1 MISKILWLPINVLQ
15 LLLILLWTIFC
26 GIFGMLFALATNPT
40 YSHRIMGYY
49 IFSPVILAIS
59 MVRVKETGLEN
70 ILDVPAIYAAN
81 HASQLDIPIMCTR
94 VNRPMFFIAK
104 IELKKVPILSQY
116 IKVVGMIL
124 VDRKNRERAMASMR
138 TAIQDI
144 QGGKS
149 IAAFPEGTRTKTG
162 ELLPF
167 KKGVFTIAKEGRIP
181 IVPIAL
187 IGSAQA
193 LASGSFFL
201 RPASVELRVLPAL
214 NSEEFFNMSI
224 EEMANHTRS
233 LIQQEIEKG

>member
-49 IFSPVILAIS
+49 IFSPVILAIA
-59 MVRVKETGLEN
+59 MVRVKASGLNN
-70 ILDVPAIYAAN
+70 ILDEPAIYAAN

-167 KKGVFTIAKEGRIP
+167 KKGIFTIAKEGRIP
-181 IVPIAL
+181 IVPIA
-187 IGSAQA
+187 IVGSSKA
-193 LASGSFFL
+193 LASGSFFI
-201 RPASVELRVLPAL
+201 RPATVELRILPAL
-214 NSEEFFNMSI
+214 NSDEFFNMSI

>member
-1 MISKILWLPINVLQ
+1 MISKVLWFPINVLQ
-15 LLLILLWTIFC
+15 LVLILVWTIFC

-59 MVRVKETGLEN
+59 MVRVKASGLNN
-70 ILDVPAIYAAN
+70 ILDEPAIYAAN

-104 IELKKVPILSQY
+104 IELQKIPILRQY

-144 QGGKS
+144 QGGRS

-167 KKGVFTIAKEGRIP
+167 KKGIFTISKEGKIP

-187 IGSAQA
+187 IGSAKA

>member
-1 MISKILWLPINVLQ
+1 MISKVLWFPINILQ
-15 LLLILLWTIFC
+15 LLLLLVWTVFC
-26 GIFGMLFALATNPT
+26 GIFGMVFALVTNPT

-49 IFSPVILAIS
+49 IFSPMILAIS
-59 MVRVKETGLEN
+59 MVRVKAKGFEN
-70 ILDVPAIYAAN
+70 VLDEPAIYAAN
-81 HASQLDIPIMCTR
+81 HASQLDIPIICTR
-94 VNRPMFFIAK
+94 VNRPLFFIGK

-181 IVPIAL
+181 IVPIAV
-187 IGSAQA
+187 IGSAKA

-201 RPASVELRVLPAL
+201 RPATVELRILPAL
-214 NSEEFFNMSI
+214 KGDDFFNMSI
-224 EEMANHTRS
+224 EEMANHTRA

>member
-1 MISKILWLPINVLQ
+1 MISKILWLPINLLQ
-15 LLLILLWTIFC
+15 LVLILIWTIFC

-59 MVRVKETGLEN
+59 MVRVKASGLNN
-70 ILDVPAIYAAN
+70 ILDEPAIYAAN

-167 KKGVFTIAKEGRIP
+167 KKGIFTIAKEGRIP
-181 IVPIAL
+181 IVPIA
-187 IGSAQA
+187 IVGSSKA
-193 LASGSFFL
+193 LASGSFFI
-201 RPASVELRVLPAL
+201 RPATVELRILPAL
-214 NSEEFFNMSI
+214 NSGEFFNMSI

-233 LIQQEIEKG
+233 LIQKEIEKG

>member
-1 MISKILWLPINVLQ
+1 MISKVLWFPINVLQ
-15 LLLILLWTIFC
+15 LVLILVWTIFC

-59 MVRVKETGLEN
+59 MVRVKASGLNN
-70 ILDVPAIYAAN
+70 ILDEPAIYAAN

-138 TAIQDI
+138 TAIQAI

-167 KKGVFTIAKEGRIP
+167 KKGIFTIAKEGRIP
-181 IVPIAL
+181 IVPIA
-187 IGSAQA
+187 IVGSAKA

-201 RPASVELRVLPAL
+201 RPATVELRILPAL
-214 NSEEFFNMSI
+214 NSDEFFNMSI

>member
-1 MISKILWLPINVLQ
+1 MISKVLWFPINVLQ
-15 LLLILLWTIFC
+15 LLLLLLWTIFC
-26 GIFGMLFALATNPT
+26 GIFGMLFALSTNPT

-59 MVRVKETGLEN
+59 MVRVKAKGLNN
-70 ILDVPAIYAAN
+70 ILNEPAIYAAN
-81 HASQLDIPIMCTR
+81 HASQLDIPIICTR
-94 VNRPMFFIAK
+94 VNRPMFFIGK
-104 IELKKVPILSQY
+104 VELKKIPILSQY
-116 IKVVGMIL
+116 MKIVGMIF

-181 IVPIAL
+181 IVPIAV
-187 IGSAQA
+187 IGSAKA

-201 RPASVELRVLPAL
+201 RPATVEIRILPAL
-214 NSEEFFNMSI
+214 KGDDFFNLSI
-224 EEMANHTRS
+224 EEMANQTRK

>member
-1 MISKILWLPINVLQ
+1 MKL
-15 LLLILLWTIFC
+15 
-26 GIFGMLFALATNPT
+26 
-40 YSHRIMGYY
+40 
-49 IFSPVILAIS
+49 
-59 MVRVKETGLEN
+59 
-70 ILDVPAIYAAN
+70 
-81 HASQLDIPIMCTR
+81 
-94 VNRPMFFIAK
+94 AK

-167 KKGVFTIAKEGRIP
+167 KKGIFTIAKEGRIP
-181 IVPIAL
+181 IVPIA
-187 IGSAQA
+187 IVGSAKA
-193 LASGSFFL
+193 LASGSFFI
-201 RPASVELRVLPAL
+201 RPATVELRILPAL
-214 NSEEFFNMSI
+214 NSDEFFNMSI
-224 EEMANHTRS
+224 EEMADYTRS

>member
-1 MISKILWLPINVLQ
+1 MISKVLWFPINMLQ
-15 LLLILLWTIFC
+15 LLLILVWTIFC

-49 IFSPVILAIS
+49 IFSPVILAIA
-59 MVRVKETGLEN
+59 MVRVKASGLNN
-70 ILDVPAIYAAN
+70 ILDEPAIYAAN

-167 KKGVFTIAKEGRIP
+167 KKGIFTIAKEGRIP
-181 IVPIAL
+181 IVPIA
-187 IGSAQA
+187 IVGSAKA
-193 LASGSFFL
+193 LASGSFFI
-201 RPASVELRVLPAL
+201 RPAIVELRILPAL
-214 NSEEFFNMSI
+214 NSDEFFNMSI

>member
-1 MISKILWLPINVLQ
+1 MISKVLWFPINVLQ
-15 LLLILLWTIFC
+15 LVLILVWTIFC

-59 MVRVKETGLEN
+59 MVRVKASGLNN
-70 ILDVPAIYAAN
+70 ILDEPAIYAAN

-104 IELKKVPILSQY
+104 IELKKIPILSQY
-116 IKVVGMIL
+116 IKVVVMIL

-167 KKGVFTIAKEGRIP
+167 KKGIFTIAKEGRIP
-181 IVPIAL
+181 IVPIAI
-187 IGSAQA
+187 IGSAKA

-201 RPASVELRVLPAL
+201 RPANVELRVLPTL

>member
-1 MISKILWLPINVLQ
+1 MILKILWLPINILQ
-15 LLLILLWTIFC
+15 LLLVLVWTVFC
-26 GIFGMLFALATNPT
+26 GLFGMVFALATNPN

-59 MVRVKETGLEN
+59 MVRVKATGQKN
-70 ILDVPAIYAAN
+70 ILDEPAIYAAN
-81 HASQLDIPIMCTR
+81 HASQLDIPIICTR
-94 VNRPMFFIAK
+94 VNRPMFFIGK
-104 IELKKVPILSQY
+104 IELKKIPVLSQY
-116 IKVVGMIL
+116 MKIVGMIF

-167 KKGVFTIAKEGRIP
+167 KKGVFTISKEGRIP
-181 IVPIAL
+181 IVPIAV
-187 IGSAQA
+187 IGSAKA
-193 LASGSFFL
+193 LASGSFFM
-201 RPASVELRVLPAL
+201 RPATVELRILPAL

-224 EEMANHTRS
+224 EEMANHTRN
-233 LIQQEIEKG
+233 LIRQEIERG

>member
-1 MISKILWLPINVLQ
+1 MISKVLWFPINILQ
-15 LLLILLWTIFC
+15 LLLLLVWTMFC
-26 GIFGMLFALATNPT
+26 GIFGMVFALVTNPT

-49 IFSPVILAIS
+49 IFSPMILAIS
-59 MVRVKETGLEN
+59 MVRVKAKGLNN
-70 ILDVPAIYAAN
+70 ILNEPAIYAAN
-81 HASQLDIPIMCTR
+81 HASQLDIPIICTR
-94 VNRPMFFIAK
+94 VNRPMFFIGK
-104 IELKKVPILSQY
+104 IELKKIPILSQY
-116 IKVVGMIL
+116 MKIVGMIF

-149 IAAFPEGTRTKTG
+149 IAAFPEGTRTKAG

-181 IVPIAL
+181 IVPIAV
-187 IGSAQA
+187 IGSAKA

-201 RPASVELRVLPAL
+201 RPATVEIRILPAL
-214 NSEEFFNMSI
+214 KGDDFFNLSI
-224 EEMANHTRS
+224 EEMANLTRA

>member
-1 MISKILWLPINVLQ
+1 MISKVLWFPINILQ
-15 LLLILLWTIFC
+15 LLLLLVWTIFC
-26 GIFGMLFALATNPT
+26 GIFGMVFALVTNPT

-49 IFSPVILAIS
+49 IFSPMILVIS
-59 MVRVKETGLEN
+59 MVRVRAKGIDN
-70 ILDVPAIYAAN
+70 VLDEPAIYAAN
-81 HASQLDIPIMCTR
+81 HASQLDIPIICTR
-94 VNRPMFFIAK
+94 VNRPMFFIGK
-104 IELKKVPILSQY
+104 IELKKIPILSQY
-116 IKVVGMIL
+116 MKIVGMIF

-181 IVPIAL
+181 IVPIAV
-187 IGSAQA
+187 IGSAKA

-201 RPASVELRVLPAL
+201 RPATVEIRILPAL
-214 NSEEFFNMSI
+214 KGDDFFNMSI

>member
-1 MISKILWLPINVLQ
+1 
-15 LLLILLWTIFC
+15 
-26 GIFGMLFALATNPT
+26 
-40 YSHRIMGYY
+40 MGYY

-59 MVRVKETGLEN
+59 MVRVKASGLEN
-70 ILDVPAIYAAN
+70 ILDEPAIYAAN

-167 KKGVFTIAKEGRIP
+167 KKGIFTIAKEGRIP
-181 IVPIAL
+181 IVPMAIV
-187 IGSAQA
+187 GSAKA
-193 LASGSFFL
+193 LSSGSFFI
-201 RPASVELRVLPAL
+201 RPATVELRILPAL
-214 NSEEFFNMSI
+214 NSDEFFNMSI

>member
-1 MISKILWLPINVLQ
+1 MISKILWLPINLLQ
-15 LLLILLWTIFC
+15 LVLILIWTIFC

-49 IFSPVILAIS
+49 IFSPVILAIA
-59 MVRVKETGLEN
+59 MVRVKASGLNN
-70 ILDVPAIYAAN
+70 ILDEPAIYAAN

-167 KKGVFTIAKEGRIP
+167 KKGIFTIANEGRIP
-181 IVPIAL
+181 IVPIA
-187 IGSAQA
+187 IVGSSKA
-193 LASGSFFL
+193 LASGSFFI
-201 RPASVELRVLPAL
+201 RPATVELRILPAL
-214 NSEEFFNMSI
+214 NSDEFFNMSI

-233 LIQQEIEKG
+233 LIQKEIEKG

>member
-1 MISKILWLPINVLQ
+1 MISKVLWFPINILQ
-15 LLLILLWTIFC
+15 LLLLLVWTIFC
-26 GIFGMLFALATNPT
+26 GIFGMVFALVTNPT

-49 IFSPVILAIS
+49 IFSPMILAIS
-59 MVRVKETGLEN
+59 MVRVKAKGLDNVLNE
-70 ILDVPAIYAAN
+70 PAIYAAN
-81 HASQLDIPIMCTR
+81 HASQLDIPIICTR
-94 VNRPMFFIAK
+94 VNRPMFFIGK
-104 IELKKVPILSQY
+104 IELKKIPILSQY
-116 IKVVGMIL
+116 MKIVGMIF

-181 IVPIAL
+181 IVPIAV
-187 IGSAQA
+187 IGSAKA

-201 RPASVELRVLPAL
+201 RPATVEIRILPAL
-214 NSEEFFNMSI
+214 KGDDFFNLSI
-224 EEMANHTRS
+224 EEMASQTRN
-233 LIQQEIEKG
+233 LIQQEIEKS

>member
-1 MISKILWLPINVLQ
+1 MISKVLWFPINVLQ
-15 LLLILLWTIFC
+15 LVLILVWTIFC

-59 MVRVKETGLEN
+59 MVRVKASGLNN
-70 ILDVPAIYAAN
+70 ILDEPAIYAAN

-104 IELKKVPILSQY
+104 IELQKIPILSQY

-187 IGSAQA
+187 IGSAKA

>member
-1 MISKILWLPINVLQ
+1 MISKVLWFPINILQ
-15 LLLILLWTIFC
+15 LLLLLMWTIFC
-26 GIFGMLFALATNPT
+26 GIFGMVFALVTNPT

-49 IFSPVILAIS
+49 IFSPMILAIS
-59 MVRVKETGLEN
+59 MVRVKAKGLNN
-70 ILDVPAIYAAN
+70 ILNEPAIYAAN
-81 HASQLDIPIMCTR
+81 HASQLDIPIICTR
-94 VNRPMFFIAK
+94 VNRPMFFIGK
-104 IELKKVPILSQY
+104 IELKKIPILSQY
-116 IKVVGMIL
+116 MKIVGMIF

-181 IVPIAL
+181 IVPIAV
-187 IGSAQA
+187 IGSAKA

-201 RPASVELRVLPAL
+201 RPATVEIKILPAL
-214 NSEEFFNMSI
+214 KGDDFFNLSI
-224 EEMANHTRS
+224 EEMASQTRN

>member
-1 MISKILWLPINVLQ
+1 
-15 LLLILLWTIFC
+15 
-26 GIFGMLFALATNPT
+26 
-40 YSHRIMGYY
+40 
-49 IFSPVILAIS
+49 IFSPMILAIS
-59 MVRVKETGLEN
+59 MVRVKAKGLDN
-70 ILDVPAIYAAN
+70 VLDEPAIYAAN
-81 HASQLDIPIMCTR
+81 HASQLDIPIICTR
-94 VNRPMFFIAK
+94 VNRPMFFIGK
-104 IELKKVPILSQY
+104 IELKKIPILSQY
-116 IKVVGMIL
+116 MKIVGMIF

-181 IVPIAL
+181 IVPIAV
-187 IGSAQA
+187 IGSARA

-201 RPASVELRVLPAL
+201 RPATVELRILPAL
-214 NSEEFFNMSI
+214 KDDDFFNMSI

>member
-1 MISKILWLPINVLQ
+1 MISKVLWFPINILQ
-15 LLLILLWTIFC
+15 LLLLMLWTIFC
-26 GIFGMLFALATNPT
+26 GIFGMIFALSTNPT

-49 IFSPVILAIS
+49 IFSPMILAIS
-59 MVRVKETGLEN
+59 MVRVKAKGLEN
-70 ILDVPAIYAAN
+70 VLDEPAIYAAN
-81 HASQLDIPIMCTR
+81 HASQLDIPIICTR
-94 VNRPMFFIAK
+94 VNRPMFFIGK
-104 IELKKVPILSQY
+104 VELKKIPILSQY
-116 IKVVGMIL
+116 MKIVGMIF

-181 IVPIAL
+181 IVPIAV
-187 IGSAQA
+187 IGSAKA

-201 RPASVELRVLPAL
+201 RAATVELRILPAL
-214 NSEEFFNMSI
+214 KGDEFFNLSI

>member
-1 MISKILWLPINVLQ
+1 MISKVLWFPINILQ
-15 LLLILLWTIFC
+15 LLLLLVWTIFC
-26 GIFGMLFALATNPT
+26 GIFGMVFALVTNPT

-49 IFSPVILAIS
+49 IFSPMILAIS
-59 MVRVKETGLEN
+59 MVRVKAKGLDNVLNE
-70 ILDVPAIYAAN
+70 PAIYVAN
-81 HASQLDIPIMCTR
+81 HASQLDIPIICTR
-94 VNRPMFFIAK
+94 VNRPMFFIGK
-104 IELKKVPILSQY
+104 IELKKIPILSQY
-116 IKVVGMIL
+116 MKIVGMIF

-181 IVPIAL
+181 IVPIAV
-187 IGSAQA
+187 IGSAKA

-201 RPASVELRVLPAL
+201 RPATVEIRVLPAL
-214 NSEEFFNMSI
+214 KGDDFFNMSI
-224 EEMANHTRS
+224 EEMAKHARA

>member
-1 MISKILWLPINVLQ
+1 MISKVLWFPINVLQ
-15 LLLILLWTIFC
+15 LLLILVWTIFC
-26 GIFGMLFALATNPT
+26 GIFGMVFALATNPT

-49 IFSPVILAIS
+49 IFSPVILAIA
-59 MVRVKETGLEN
+59 MVRVKVSGLNN
-70 ILDVPAIYAAN
+70 ILDEPAIYAAN

-167 KKGVFTIAKEGRIP
+167 KKGVFTISKEGRIP
-181 IVPIAL
+181 IVPIA
-187 IGSAQA
+187 IVGSATNNGNRNNRN
-193 LASGSFFL
+193 SSFF
-201 RPASVELRVLPAL
+201 RDCK
-214 NSEEFFNMSI
+214 NTFF
-224 EEMANHTRS
+224 
-233 LIQQEIEKG
+233 KWK

>member
-1 MISKILWLPINVLQ
+1 MISKVLWFPINVLQ
-15 LLLILLWTIFC
+15 LVLILVWTIFC

-59 MVRVKETGLEN
+59 MVRVKASGLNN
-70 ILDVPAIYAAN
+70 ILDEPAIYAAN

-104 IELKKVPILSQY
+104 IELKKIPILSQY

-167 KKGVFTIAKEGRIP
+167 KKGIFTIAKEGRIP
-181 IVPIAL
+181 IVPIAI
-187 IGSAQA
+187 IGSAKA

-201 RPASVELRVLPAL
+201 RPANVELRVLPTL

>member
-15 LLLILLWTIFC
+15 LVLILIWTIFC

-59 MVRVKETGLEN
+59 IVRVKASGLNN
-70 ILDVPAIYAAN
+70 ILDEPAIYAAN

-167 KKGVFTIAKEGRIP
+167 KKGIFTIAKEGRIP
-181 IVPIAL
+181 IVPIA
-187 IGSAQA
+187 IVGSSKA
-193 LASGSFFL
+193 LASGSFFI
-201 RPASVELRVLPAL
+201 RPATVELRILPAL
-214 NSEEFFNMSI
+214 NSDEFFNMSI

-233 LIQQEIEKG
+233 LIQKEIEKG

>member
-1 MISKILWLPINVLQ
+1 MISKVLWFPINILQ
-15 LLLILLWTIFC
+15 LLLLLVWTMFC
-26 GIFGMLFALATNPT
+26 GIFGMVFALVTNPT

-49 IFSPVILAIS
+49 IFSPMILAIS
-59 MVRVKETGLEN
+59 MVRVKAKGLDNVLNE
-70 ILDVPAIYAAN
+70 PAIYAAN
-81 HASQLDIPIMCTR
+81 HASQLDIPIICTR
-94 VNRPMFFIAK
+94 VNRPMFFIGK
-104 IELKKVPILSQY
+104 IELKKIPILSQY
-116 IKVVGMIL
+116 MKIVGMIF

-181 IVPIAL
+181 IVPIAV
-187 IGSAQA
+187 IGSAKA

-201 RPASVELRVLPAL
+201 RPATVEIRILPAL
-214 NSEEFFNMSI
+214 KGDVFFNMSI
-224 EEMANHTRS
+224 EDMANHTRA

>member
-1 MISKILWLPINVLQ
+1 MISKVLWFPINVLQ
-15 LLLILLWTIFC
+15 LLLVLVWTIFC
-26 GIFGMLFALATNPT
+26 GLFGMLFALATNPT

-59 MVRVKETGLEN
+59 MVRVKVKGLEN
-70 ILDVPAIYAAN
+70 VLNEPAIYAAN
-81 HASQLDIPIMCTR
+81 HASQLDIPIICTSI
-94 VNRPMFFIAK
+94 NRPMFFIGK
-104 IELKKVPILSQY
+104 VELKKIPILSQY
-116 IKVVGMIL
+116 MKIVGMIF
-124 VDRKNRERAMASMR
+124 VDRKNRERSMASMR

-167 KKGVFTIAKEGRIP
+167 KKGVFTISKEGRIP
-181 IVPIAL
+181 IVPIAV
-187 IGSAQA
+187 IGSAKV

-201 RPASVELRVLPAL
+201 RPATVEIRILPAL
-214 NSEEFFNMSI
+214 KGENFFNMSI
-224 EEMANHTRS
+224 EEMANYTRS